1 MSDQCSCKV
10 SGWYRGERREYYTS
24 RKEGGRREETDKREE
39 QMRKIGGDMEWVQQG
54 R

>member
-10 SGWYRGERREYYTS
+10 SGWMVQ
-24 RKEGGRREETDKREE
+24 RREETDEREE

-54 R
+54 C